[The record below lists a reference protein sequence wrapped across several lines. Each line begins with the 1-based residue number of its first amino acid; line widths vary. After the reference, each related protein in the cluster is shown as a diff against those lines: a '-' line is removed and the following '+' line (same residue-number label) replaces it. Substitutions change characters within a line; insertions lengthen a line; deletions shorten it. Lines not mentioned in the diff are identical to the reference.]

1 MTNKT
6 FVVTGTAGFIGY
18 HLADLLLE
26 QGHKVVG
33 IDVVSDYYDVG
44 LKEARLANLAEFSGF
59 TEKRIDLSDWP
70 VVEAVFKEHRPNYCV
85 NLAAQAG
92 VRYSLENPRA
102 YLKANVD
109 GFLNILEACRY
120 YPVEHLIYASTS
132 SAYGA
137 NTNMP
142 FKVSESAEHPMT
154 LYAATK
160 KSNEMMAHSYS
171 HLFNIPSTGMRFF
184 TVYGPWG
191 RPDMALFMF
200 TRDILAGKPIN
211 VFNNGNMQRD
221 FTYVKD
227 IVEGINRLAEVP
239 PSIDPEWD
247 SNNPNPST
255 SGIAPY
261 RVVNIGNTRC
271 EKLMRY
277 IEVLEEKL
285 GVKAEYNMLPMQ
297 DGDVPATW
305 ADVSELT
312 AITGY
317 KPMTTIEEG
326 IGHFVD
332 WYKSYYRIN
341 S

>member
-1 MTNKT
+1 MTKKT
-6 FVVTGTAGFIGY
+6 YVITGTAGFIGY
-18 HLADLLLE
+18 HLADLLLT
-26 QGHKVVG
+26 QGHQVVG
-33 IDVVSDYYDVG
+33 IDIVSDYYEVS
-44 LKEARLANLAEFSGF
+44 LKEARLANLKKFEGF
-59 TEKRIDLSDWP
+59 VEKRIDLADWDA
-70 VVEAVFKEHRPNYCV
+70 VEAVFKEHRPEICV

-102 YLKANVD
+102 YIRSNVD
-109 GFLNILEACRY
+109 GFLNILEACRH
-120 YPVEHLIYASTS
+120 YPVEHLVYASTS

-137 NTNMP
+137 NTSMP
-142 FKVSESAEHPMT
+142 FKVSESAEHPLT

-160 KSNEMMAHSYS
+160 KSNELMAHTYS
-171 HLFNIPSTGMRFF
+171 HLFGFPSTGMRFF

-200 TRDILAGKPIN
+200 TKDILAGKPIN
-211 VFNNGNMQRD
+211 VFNNGDMKRD

-227 IVEGINRLAEVP
+227 IVEGISRLADVP
-239 PSIDPEWD
+239 PSVDTDWD
-247 SNNPNPST
+247 ANSPNPNT
-255 SGIAPY
+255 SGVAPF
-261 RVVNIGNTRC
+261 RVVNIGNARC

-277 IEVLEEKL
+277 IEILEEKL
-285 GVKAEYNMLPMQ
+285 GIKAEYNMLPMQ

-312 AITGY
+312 EITGY
-317 KPMTTIEEG
+317 APSVTIEEG

-332 WYKSYYRIN
+332 WYKSYYKIN

>member
-1 MTNKT
+1 MAKKT
-6 FVVTGTAGFIGY
+6 YVITGTAGFIGY
-18 HLADLLLE
+18 HLADLLLT
-26 QGHKVVG
+26 QGHQVIG
-33 IDVVSDYYDVG
+33 IDIVSDYYEVS
-44 LKEARLANLAEFSGF
+44 LKEARLANLKTFEGF
-59 TEKRIDLSDWP
+59 VEKRVDLADWDA
-70 VVEAVFKEHRPNYCV
+70 VEAVFKEHRPDICV

-102 YLKANVD
+102 YLRSNVD
-109 GFLNILEACRY
+109 GFLNILEACRH
-120 YPVEHLIYASTS
+120 YPVEHLVYASTS

-137 NTNMP
+137 NTSMP
-142 FKVSESAEHPMT
+142 FKVSESAEHPLT

-160 KSNEMMAHSYS
+160 KSNELMAHTYS
-171 HLFNIPSTGMRFF
+171 HLFGFPSTGMRFF

-200 TRDILAGKPIN
+200 TKDILAGKPIN
-211 VFNNGNMQRD
+211 VFNNGDMKRD

-227 IVEGINRLAEVP
+227 IVQGISRLADVP
-239 PSIDPEWD
+239 PSIDTSWD
-247 SNNPNPST
+247 ADNPNPNT
-255 SGIAPY
+255 SGVAPF
-261 RVVNIGNTRC
+261 RVVNIGNSRC

-277 IEVLEEKL
+277 IEVLENKL
-285 GVKAEYNMLPMQ
+285 GMKAEYNMLPMQ

-312 AITGY
+312 EITGY
-317 KPMTTIEEG
+317 APSVTIEEG

>member
-1 MTNKT
+1 MPNKT

-18 HLADLLLE
+18 HLAELLLG
-26 QGHKVVG
+26 QGYKVVG
-33 IDVVSDYYDVG
+33 IDIVSDYYDVS
-44 LKEARLANLAEFSGF
+44 LKEARLKKLLQHESFI
-59 TEKRIDLSDWP
+59 EKRIDLADWSAI
-70 VVEAVFKEHRPNYCV
+70 EAVFKEHRPNYCV

-102 YLKANVD
+102 YLKSNVD
-109 GFLNILEACRY
+109 GFLNILEACRH
-120 YPVEHLIYASTS
+120 YPVEHLVYASTS

-137 NTNMP
+137 NTSMP

-227 IVEGINRLAEVP
+227 IVEGISRLTEVP
-239 PSIDPEWD
+239 PSIDKNWD
-247 SNNPNPST
+247 SDNPNPNT

-277 IEVLEEKL
+277 IEILEEKL

-305 ADVSELT
+305 ADVTELT
-312 AITGY
+312 EITGY
-317 KPMTTIEEG
+317 TPSVTIEEG

-332 WYKSYYRIN
+332 WYKSYYKIN

>member
-1 MTNKT
+1 MAKKT
-6 FVVTGTAGFIGY
+6 YVITGTAGFIGY
-18 HLADLLLE
+18 HLADLLLT
-26 QGHKVVG
+26 QGHQVVG
-33 IDVVSDYYDVG
+33 IDIVSDYYEVS
-44 LKEARLANLAEFSGF
+44 LKEARLANLKKFEGF
-59 TEKRIDLSDWP
+59 VEKRIDLADWDA
-70 VVEAVFKEHRPNYCV
+70 VEAVFKEHRPEICV

-102 YLKANVD
+102 YLRSNVD
-109 GFLNILEACRY
+109 GFLNILEACRH
-120 YPVEHLIYASTS
+120 YPVEHLVYASTS

-137 NTNMP
+137 NTSMP
-142 FKVSESAEHPMT
+142 FKVSESAEHPLT

-160 KSNEMMAHSYS
+160 KSNELMAHTYS
-171 HLFNIPSTGMRFF
+171 HLFGFPSTGMRFF

-200 TRDILAGKPIN
+200 TKDILAGKPIN
-211 VFNNGNMQRD
+211 VFNNGDMKRD

-227 IVEGINRLAEVP
+227 IVEGISRLADVP
-239 PSIDPEWD
+239 PSIDTDWD
-247 SNNPNPST
+247 ANSPNPNT
-255 SGIAPY
+255 SGVAPF
-261 RVVNIGNTRC
+261 RVVNIGNARC

-277 IEVLEEKL
+277 IEILEDKL
-285 GVKAEYNMLPMQ
+285 GIKADYNMLPMQ

-312 AITGY
+312 DITGY
-317 KPMTTIEEG
+317 APSVTIEEG

-332 WYKSYYRIN
+332 WYKSYYKIN

>member
-1 MTNKT
+1 MSKKT
-6 FVVTGTAGFIGY
+6 FLITGTAGFIGY
-18 HLADLLLE
+18 HLAELLLDL
-26 QGHKVVG
+26 GHEIIGV
-33 IDVVSDYYDVG
+33 DVVTDYYDIS
-44 LKEARLANLAEFSGF
+44 LKEARVENLKKHDGF
-59 TEKRIDLSDWP
+59 IEKRIDLADWSAI
-70 VVEAVFKEHRPNYCV
+70 EAVFKEYRPNYCV

-102 YLKANVD
+102 YLKSNVD
-109 GFLNILEACRY
+109 GFLNILEACRH
-120 YPVEHLIYASTS
+120 YPVEHLVYASTS
-132 SAYGA
+132 SAYGG
-137 NTNMP
+137 NTSMP

-227 IVEGINRLAEVP
+227 IVEGIRRLAEVP
-239 PSIDPEWD
+239 PAIDPNWD
-247 SNNPNPST
+247 SNNPNPNT

-305 ADVSELT
+305 ADVTELT
-312 AITGY
+312 EITGY
-317 KPMTTIEEG
+317 KPSVTIEEG

-332 WYKSYYRIN
+332 WYKAYYKIN

>member
-1 MTNKT
+1 MQNIY
-6 FVVTGTAGFIGY
+6 VITGTAGFIGY
-18 HLADLLLE
+18 HLADRLLS

-33 IDVVSDYYDVG
+33 IDIVSDYYDVT
-44 LKEARLANLAEFSGF
+44 LKESRLANLAKFDGF
-59 TEKRIDLSDWP
+59 IEKRIDLADWP
-70 VVEAVFKEHRPNYCV
+70 SVEAVFKEYCPNYCV

-109 GFLNILEACRY
+109 GFLNILEACRH

-227 IVEGINRLAEVP
+227 IVQGISRLAEAP
-239 PSIDPEWD
+239 PSIDPNWD

-317 KPMTTIEEG
+317 KPTTTIEEG

>member
-1 MTNKT
+1 MSKKT
-6 FVVTGTAGFIGY
+6 YLITGTAGFIGY
-18 HLADLLLE
+18 HLAELLLDL
-26 QGHKVVG
+26 GHEVVG
-33 IDVVSDYYDVG
+33 VDVVTDYYDVS
-44 LKEARLANLAEFSGF
+44 LKEARLVNLNKHDDFI
-59 TEKRIDLSDWP
+59 EKRIDLADWSEI
-70 VVEAVFKEHRPNYCV
+70 EAVFKEYRPNYCV

-102 YLKANVD
+102 YLKSNVD
-109 GFLNILEACRY
+109 GFLNILEACRH
-120 YPVEHLIYASTS
+120 YPVEHLVYASTS
-132 SAYGA
+132 SAYGG
-137 NTNMP
+137 NTSMP

-227 IVEGINRLAEVP
+227 IVEGIRRLAEVP
-239 PSIDPEWD
+239 SAIDPNWD
-247 SNNPNPST
+247 SNNPNPNT

-305 ADVSELT
+305 ADVTELT
-312 AITGY
+312 EITGY
-317 KPMTTIEEG
+317 KPSVTIEEG

-332 WYKSYYRIN
+332 WYKAYYKIN

>member
-1 MTNKT
+1 MSKKT
-6 FVVTGTAGFIGY
+6 YLVTGTAGFIGY
-18 HLADLLLE
+18 HLSELLLGL
-26 QGHKVVG
+26 GHEIIGV
-33 IDVVSDYYDVG
+33 DVVTDYYDVS
-44 LKEARLANLAEFSGF
+44 LKEARVENLTKYDGF
-59 TEKRIDLSDWP
+59 IEKRIDLADWP
-70 VVEAVFKEHRPNYCV
+70 AVEAVFKEYRPNYCV

-109 GFLNILEACRY
+109 GFLNILEACRH

-227 IVEGINRLAEVP
+227 IVEGISRLAEVP
-239 PSIDPEWD
+239 PAIDSNWD
-247 SNNPNPST
+247 SNNPNPNT

-305 ADVSELT
+305 ADVTELT
-312 AITGY
+312 EITGY
-317 KPMTTIEEG
+317 KPSVTIEEG

-332 WYKSYYRIN
+332 WYKAYYKIN

>member
-6 FVVTGTAGFIGY
+6 FVITGTAGFIGY

-33 IDVVSDYYDVG
+33 IDIVSDYYDVT
-44 LKEARLANLAEFSGF
+44 LKEARLANLAKFDGF
-59 TEKRIDLSDWP
+59 VEKRIDTADWSA
-70 VVEAVFKEHRPNYCV
+70 VEGVFKEHRPDICV

-109 GFLNILEACRY
+109 GFLNILEGCRH
-120 YPVEHLIYASTS
+120 YPVEHLVYASTS

-137 NTNMP
+137 NTGMP
-142 FKVSESAEHPMT
+142 FKVSESAEHPLT

-227 IVEGINRLAEVP
+227 IVQGISRLAEVP
-239 PSIDPEWD
+239 PSIDENWD
-247 SNNPNPST
+247 SDHPNPNT
-255 SGIAPY
+255 SGVAPY

-277 IEVLEEKL
+277 IEILEDKL
-285 GVKAEYNMLPMQ
+285 GRKAEYNMLPMQ

-305 ADVSELT
+305 ADVTELT
-312 AITGY
+312 EITGY
-317 KPMTTIEEG
+317 TPAVTIEEG

-332 WYKSYYRIN
+332 WYKAYYKVN

>member
-1 MTNKT
+1 MSKKT
-6 FVVTGTAGFIGY
+6 YVITGTAGFIGF
-18 HLADLLLE
+18 HLAEFLLS
-26 QGHKVVG
+26 QGHEVIGVD
-33 IDVVSDYYDVG
+33 IVSDYYDVS
-44 LKEARLANLAEFSGF
+44 LKEARLSNLFKFENFI
-59 TEKRIDLSDWP
+59 EKRIDLADGP
-70 VVEAVFKEHRPNYCV
+70 AVEQVFKDHRPDICV

-102 YLKANVD
+102 YLHSNVD
-109 GFLNILEACRY
+109 GFLNILEACRH
-120 YPVEHLIYASTS
+120 YPVEHLVYASTS

-137 NTNMP
+137 NTSMP

-160 KSNEMMAHSYS
+160 KSNEMMAHAYS

-200 TRDILAGKPIN
+200 TRDIIAGKPIN
-211 VFNNGNMQRD
+211 VFNKGNMQRD

-227 IVEGINRLAEVP
+227 IAEGIRRLADVP
-239 PSIDPEWD
+239 PGLDPCWD

-255 SGIAPY
+255 SGVAPY

-277 IEVLEEKL
+277 IEILEDKL
-285 GVKAEYNMLPMQ
+285 GKKAQYNMLPMQ

-312 AITGY
+312 EITGY
-317 KPMTTIEEG
+317 QPSTTIEEG

>member
-1 MTNKT
+1 MSKKT
-6 FVVTGTAGFIGY
+6 YVITGTAGFIGF
-18 HLADLLLE
+18 HLAEFLLS
-26 QGHKVVG
+26 QGHEVIGVD
-33 IDVVSDYYDVG
+33 IVSDYYDVS
-44 LKEARLANLAEFSGF
+44 LKEARLSNLFKFENFI
-59 TEKRIDLSDWP
+59 EKRIDLADWP
-70 VVEAVFKEHRPNYCV
+70 AVEQVFKDHRPDICV

-102 YLKANVD
+102 YLHSNVD
-109 GFLNILEACRY
+109 GFLNILEACRH
-120 YPVEHLIYASTS
+120 YPVEHLVYASTS

-137 NTNMP
+137 NTSMP

-160 KSNEMMAHSYS
+160 KSNEMMAHAYS

-200 TRDILAGKPIN
+200 TRDIIAGKPIN
-211 VFNNGNMQRD
+211 VFNKGNMQRD

-227 IVEGINRLAEVP
+227 IAEGIRRLADVP
-239 PSIDPEWD
+239 PGLDPCWD

-255 SGIAPY
+255 SGVAPY

-277 IEVLEEKL
+277 IEILEDKL
-285 GVKAEYNMLPMQ
+285 GKKAQYNMLPMQ

-312 AITGY
+312 EITGY
-317 KPMTTIEEG
+317 QPSTTIEEG